1 MSGVFSRSTLAPT
14 IAFFCLE
21 HVFDKTLDLCVDFHV
36 PAFANGVETDNLL
49 IFSLIYS
56 SPEMME
62 ALNSVNVSFLAP
74 TRSSGSHSVC
84 LSVCL
89 SACLSVCL
97 WYLWILHSIFMFLWS
112 SSSSLL
118 ALFKLSSSSLQS
130 NSLQSSSLQAL
141 FKLSSIK
148 LSLSSL

>member
-89 SACLSVCL
+89 SVCVSV
-97 WYLWILHSIFMFLWS
+97 IFVN
-112 SSSSLL
+112 SSLNL
-118 ALFKLSSSSLQS
+118 HHFAPD
-130 NSLQSSSLQAL
+130 QAAFML
-141 FKLSSIK
+141 RQTIGA
-148 LSLSSL
+148 